1 MTRRTLLWC
10 AAGLGLLAYPFLVNN
25 FWLVQIGGRTLGFGT
40 IALSLV
46 FLVAYGGMLSLAQM
60 TVAGVAG
67 YAVAYFTAPVA
78 GVGLLLPWPLALL
91 IALALATLAGL
102 LIGLLAVRTLGIY
115 TLMIT
120 LAIAMAF
127 YFLTLQNYAIFNGYT
142 GFSNVQPPVVAGI
155 DFSRALPFYYLSLAI
170 AAACYGAVRHITRTP
185 FGLALQ
191 GVRDNPRRLRSLG
204 YDVARVRVVAF
215 AIAGLLAGLGGI
227 LNLWLNGSI
236 SPASVGINPVIDVL
250 MAAVL
255 GGFLHPIGAYV
266 GALVFTVVDNFA
278 INFIARDRFNTLI
291 GLVFLAV
298 VLFSP
303 DGITGLLRR
312 GRIWLEEKG
321 ARLNRRRGRNAG
333 SSSPMQS
340 QQET

>member
-1 MTRRTLLWC
+1 MKRQMLLWC
-10 AAGLGLLAYPFLVNN
+10 VLGLGLLAYPFLVNN
-25 FWLVQIGGRTLGFGT
+25 FWLVQIGGRTLGLGT

-46 FLVAYGGMLSLAQM
+46 FLIAYGGMLSLAQM
-60 TVAGVAG
+60 TVAGIAG

-78 GVGLLLPWPLALL
+78 GVGLLLPWPLAVL
-91 IALALATLAGL
+91 IALVLAALSGL
-102 LIGLLAVRTLGIY
+102 LIGLIAVRTLGIY

-127 YFLTLQNYAIFNGYT
+127 YYLALQNYTIFNGYT
-142 GFSNVQPPVVAGI
+142 GFSNVHPPVVAGI
-155 DFSRALPFYYLSLAI
+155 DFSQPLPFYYLSLAI
-170 AAACYGAVRHITRTP
+170 AALCYMAVRHIVRTP

-204 YDVARVRVVAF
+204 YNVAHVRVTAFTVA
-215 AIAGLLAGLGGI
+215 GMLAGLGGI
-227 LNLWLNGSI
+227 LNLWLNSSI

-255 GGFLHPIGAYV
+255 GGFLHPIGAYI

-278 INFIARDRFNTLI
+278 IDFIARDRFNTLI

-303 DGITGLLRR
+303 DGVTGLLKRGSAWVMRR
-312 GRIWLEEKG
+312 TADRDP
-321 ARLNRRRGRNAG
+321 RRKKTAG
-333 SSSPMQS
+333 TPSQMQG
-340 QQET
+340 QQKT